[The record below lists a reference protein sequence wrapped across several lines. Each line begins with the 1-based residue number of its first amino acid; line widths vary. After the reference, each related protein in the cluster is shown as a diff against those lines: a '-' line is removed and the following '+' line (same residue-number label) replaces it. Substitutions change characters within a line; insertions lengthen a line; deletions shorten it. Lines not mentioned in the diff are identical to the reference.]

1 MMMLENRLKFDWE
14 GFGKKTKKF
23 ELYMVDNGKQSEIF
37 REQHLE
43 GDCRKRQETLK
54 KDKAWTF

>member
-1 MMMLENRLKFDWE
+1 MVEYYDAWE
-14 GFGKKTKKF
+14 QAEISLRGLWEKTKKF

-43 GDCRKRQETLK
+43 GDCRKGQETLK
-54 KDKAWTF
+54 KEKA